1 MGVLDF
7 IFGNKNDDDLE
18 TTSTST
24 DTNKPLTI
32 ESVPFFQRPIGASE
46 NDIMVG
52 FDEAGNYRYRTGFG
66 TEYTVKLNPDQ
77 RTTNQKIKDAV
88 PVVTEAVTD
97 YVKDPYLP
105 SKEAVK
111 NFAYDSTVGAVN
123 ELDRIMFSGEA
134 TYGDVFGLGLGMGG
148 APRVINKV
156 VDIAPDGDQ
165 SSTLGMF
172 LPAARLK
179 DGKVLVDQANQM
191 KTSGSTREEIWEKT
205 GLWQLGDAEEWLTE
219 IPDNKAEIALTIN
232 DAPAQTKTVTQTV
245 RRQVGGAGLS
255 QGEIIQAKTRARMEA
270 IKLRK
275 QAENGEVPPQF
286 VESEIARIQAELRA
300 MTGGAEIPDYED
312 VEITKE
318 VTIPKPKLTKG
329 TPSDPNT
336 KGSSL
341 DQVLFHDEFYDNV
354 RGANITNMDD
364 LPTAEAG
371 RRLDSSAGE
380 SASGVAYPD
389 TLYNRRALQNRGKS
403 MISSFSNS
411 GDWIKSPRNE
421 RDKVIVDRWNSGD
434 LTEQQARSQM
444 ILSTMLHETQHW
456 TDSIFDSKSGQGFNS
471 ATSGKAKAAME
482 SAFERSM
489 NRVFLDNDATG
500 TRLATVLN
508 STPSN
513 AIYTN
518 RIKELDLSAFAPTM
532 DDLLYGRGGDYF
544 SDGKRYTKDDITSIS
559 RILNRFYAYRM
570 ANTQVAPEMV
580 EQNRLDFINSLAYSK
595 QLKDVPYAKKG
606 TDEDFYFRQQKAE
619 MILRILE
626 SGEGM
631 DLYTPYMQI
640 VQGKTANLRNLSDK
654 EIYMLEMGE
663 AKARLVQARR
673 DMTPEELKNTPPW
686 LMLDRDEWKLWNENQ
701 YGMK

>member
-7 IFGNKNDDDLE
+7 IFGNKDDDLE
-18 TTSTST
+18 GTTEPEYVH
-24 DTNKPLTI
+24 PL
-32 ESVPFFQRPIGASE
+32 ESVPAFQRPIGSSTK
-46 NDIMVG
+46 DIQVG
-52 FDEAGNYRYRTGFG
+52 EDDAGNPVFRGMMG
-66 TEYTVKLNPDQ
+66 IYTVRVNPDQ
-77 RTTNQKIKDAV
+77 RTINQKIKDAV
-88 PVVTEAVTD
+88 PAVKEAVTE
-97 YVKDPYLP
+97 YVEDPYLP
-105 SKEAVK
+105 SSEAVK
-111 NFAYDSTVGAVN
+111 DFAYNATVGAA
-123 ELDRIMFSGEA
+123 EDLGDIMFKGQG
-134 TYGDVFGLGLGMGG
+134 TLGDILGLATGVG
-148 APRVINKV
+148 AAPKAINKL
-156 VDIAPDGDQ
+156 VDIAPEGDPE
-165 SSTLGMF
+165 SMVGMF
-172 LPAARLK
+172 LPAAKLK
-179 DGKVLVDQANQM
+179 DGKGLVDQANQM
-191 KTSGSTREEIWEKT
+191 KAAGSTRDEIWEKT

-232 DAPAQTKTVTQTV
+232 DAPPQTKTVTQTV

-312 VEITKE
+312 VVITKE
-318 VTIPKPKLTKG
+318 VPIPKPKLSKG
-329 TPSDPNT
+329 T
-336 KGSSL
+336 GSTPL
-341 DQVLFHDEFYDNV
+341 DQVLFHDDYYDAIGSANV
-354 RGANITNMDD
+354 TDMSR

-371 RRLDSSAGE
+371 RRQDSSAGE
-380 SASGVAYPD
+380 SASGVSYPD
-389 TLYNRRALQNRGKS
+389 TPFNRMALRNSGKKKS
-403 MISSFSNS
+403 MVSSFTNA
-411 GDWIKSPRNE
+411 GDWIKNPRNE

-456 TDSIFDSKSGQGFNS
+456 TDSIFDSKSGVGFS
-471 ATSGKAKAAME
+471 SDRSDKAKAAME
-482 SAFERSM
+482 SAFERLM
-489 NRVFLDNDATG
+489 NRAFLDNDATG

-518 RIKELDLSAFAPTM
+518 RIKELDLSKFAPTM

-559 RILNRFYAYRM
+559 GILNRFYAYRM
-570 ANTQVAPEMV
+570 ANTQVAPEMI
-580 EQNRLDFINSLAYSK
+580 EQNRLDFINSLADSK
-595 QLKDVPYAKKG
+595 ELKAVPYAKKG
-606 TDEDFYFRQQKAE
+606 TNEDLYFRQQKAE

-631 DLYTPYMQI
+631 DLYNPYMQI

-663 AKARLVQARR
+663 AKSRLVQARR

>member
-7 IFGNKNDDDLE
+7 IFGNKDDEDLE
-18 TTSTST
+18 AASTST
-24 DTNKPLTI
+24 ETDKPLTI
-32 ESVPFFQRPIGASE
+32 KNVPFVQRPIGASE

-77 RTTNQKIKDAV
+77 RTTREKIVDAV

-172 LPAARLK
+172 LPAAKLK

-191 KTSGSTREEIWEKT
+191 KAAGSTRDEIWEKT

-270 IKLRK
+270 IKLRS
-275 QAENGEVPPQF
+275 QAERGEVPPEF

-312 VEITKE
+312 VVITKE
-318 VTIPKPKLTKG
+318 VPIPKPKLTKG
-329 TPSDPNT
+329 N
-336 KGSSL
+336 SSTTSTL
-341 DQVLFHDEFYDNV
+341 DEVLFHDDFFDTV
-354 RGANITNMDD
+354 RASRVTNMDD

-371 RRLDSSAGE
+371 RRKAKSANASSAG
-380 SASGVAYPD
+380 AAYPD
-389 TLYNRRALQNRGKS
+389 TWGGRATAKRKNRS
-403 MISSFSNS
+403 VISAYTDG
-411 GDWIKSPRNE
+411 GDYIKSPQNE
-421 RDKVIVDRWNSGD
+421 RDKSIVADIASGKI
-434 LTEQQARSQM
+434 TEQQARSKL
-444 ILSTMLHETQHW
+444 IFSTFLHEVQHW
-456 TDSIFDSKSGQGFNS
+456 SDSIFKSKSGQGFNS
-471 ATSGKAKAAME
+471 ANSGKAKAAME

-559 RILNRFYAYRM
+559 GILNRFYAYRM
-570 ANTQVAPEMV
+570 ANTQVAPEMI
-580 EQNRLDFINSLAYSK
+580 EQNKLDFINSLANSK
-595 QLKDVPYAKKG
+595 ELKAVPYSKKG
-606 TDEDFYFRQQKAE
+606 TDEDLYFRQQKAE

-631 DLYTPYMQI
+631 DLYNPYMQI
-640 VQGKTANLRNLSDK
+640 VQGKTANIRNLSDR
-654 EIYMLEMGE
+654 EIYALEMGE
-663 AKARLVQARR
+663 AKARLVEARR